1 MAKQTYHAIKKEEV
15 LPEWFNQN
23 IEKESKT
30 NSYEY
35 TISRTNYDWQQ
46 SFEKGS
52 AMIRPYF
59 GYKAAVGLEDVKENN
74 VLVYPNPASSY
85 IHISNCDGSIK
96 QLFDMNGRLLLQTE
110 NDEIN
115 LSEFDNG
122 IYLLQIKKNDGS
134 FFRTKIIKAE

>member
-1 MAKQTYHAIKKEEV
+1 
-15 LPEWFNQN
+15 
-23 IEKESKT
+23 
-30 NSYEY
+30 
-35 TISRTNYDWQQ
+35 
-46 SFEKGS
+46 
-52 AMIRPYF
+52 MIRPYF
-59 GYKAAVGLEDVKENN
+59 GYKAAVGLEDVKASNIF
-74 VLVYPNPASSY
+74 VYPNPASSY
-85 IHISNCDGSIK
+85 IHMSNCDGSIK